1 MNVLQKR
8 LNIENEIKQIISKLK
23 FKDFNIELKGS
34 ANLQSQRYPS
44 DFDLFSQ
51 IHGNPVEI
59 QNHIVKVLEYII
71 NTPNLYLVE
80 LKYQYK
86 DGSKRR
92 WFYGDFFD
100 ITKVSLNDI
109 DFIKI
114 DFVIVINYIFKDVSV
129 IYSFNPS
136 EFTKKDIENEMNEL
150 MNEGKYFKALKRQ
163 FLLSKDNEK
172 ELLYLTN
179 IFNSLYGKD
188 YQIVNNIEAINKV
201 YEKYKDRETKAK
213 IMNNMKLLGISFVSR
228 NIVKDKLTNKINK
241 FAKEIIEE
249 F

>member
-51 IHGNPVEI
+51 IHGNLDEF

-71 NTPNLYLVE
+71 NTPNLYLIE

-241 FAKEIIEE
+241 FAKDIIEE